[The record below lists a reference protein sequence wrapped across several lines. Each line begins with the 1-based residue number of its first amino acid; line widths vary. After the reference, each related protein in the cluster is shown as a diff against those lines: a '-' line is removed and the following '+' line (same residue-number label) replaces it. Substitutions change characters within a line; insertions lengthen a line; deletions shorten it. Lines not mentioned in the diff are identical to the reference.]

1 MDARVQSIVQGFTH
15 LFFFLII
22 EVDTSRTKV
31 GESGVSCNS
40 FYSNPCSV
48 KSVEYLKL
56 LFISLGSPLA
66 TLEREIFKLTKGCL
80 MSEKIAH
87 K

>member
-1 MDARVQSIVQGFTH
+1 MQ
-15 LFFFLII
+15 LL
-22 EVDTSRTKV
+22 
-31 GESGVSCNS
+31 GESGASYNS

-66 TLEREIFKLTKGCL
+66 TLEMDIFKLTKGCL
-80 MSEKIAH
+80 TLFDMGSNDGPQNVFDHCAQTLK
-87 K
+87 KKKLKLGDF